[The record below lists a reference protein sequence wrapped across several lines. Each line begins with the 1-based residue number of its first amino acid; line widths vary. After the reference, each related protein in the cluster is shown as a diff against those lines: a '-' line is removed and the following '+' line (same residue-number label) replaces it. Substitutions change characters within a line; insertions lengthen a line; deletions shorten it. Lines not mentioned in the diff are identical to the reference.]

1 MTDLGSLALDHLVQ
15 TTMRGAV
22 LAGAVG
28 LGLCAARVAD
38 VRLRHLAWASVM
50 AAMLAMPALRAL
62 LPALDI
68 LPSAGSSA
76 TAALSRLFG
85 AEKWPLVTD
94 GGAARVAT
102 ISPSGANGRARSV
115 DAARWASSASGAAV
129 DTAINTAVN
138 AAAAIMAPFAPGAIP
153 VARQLSSSWRDQL
166 QAAIASSSMQAE
178 PMTRARSHGVTLLL
192 ALYAAGALLM
202 IASLVAGRVAAARLV
217 RRSRLL
223 TPGERAALWE
233 GVPVSEP
240 VGALARESVGV
251 RSRWSGRLAEPRG
264 SSVRRRSSLRVEEEL
279 DDRHIA
285 RLTTRRQQ
293 ALPPALE
300 VRESSRVATP
310 FTLGFWRP
318 VLLLPTAWRDW
329 DRPARAA
336 VLLHEAAHV
345 ARRDWA
351 VQWLSLVNRALFWFN
366 PLSWWLHR
374 QLTTLAEHACDDAAL
389 AAAEDRYAYAR
400 TLLEF
405 LAHGRQ
411 GRVIP
416 LGVSMSAGT
425 QWEVRIERI
434 LDTHRHLSRP
444 ARAGRVALTLLAGA
458 PLVWFVAGARMQAAS
473 PTALASASTPAT
485 ASASA
490 SSTPASAAARGP
502 ASASVSAAAA
512 ADFARAGL
520 GLGLGAEP
528 GSGSGAGAGAG
539 GAAETAA
546 SGQIAGQG
554 NDSSLAARWRD
565 ALAAR
570 TGDAAREE
578 RWLAYVVPTRTSGVT
593 SNAGFGTSWGFRDA
607 ARAVSRS
614 FASSTYASIY
624 ADAWRAQAIRAP
636 SPSTPTPVDA
646 SAPPGGG
653 RRVAFLF
660 HLSPGASS
668 AREIDG
674 VKLRGLSEPLDID
687 PSLITWLGEASA
699 AESLPFLAELY
710 ARLPGAHLQKEIP
723 CAVTVHDDAAR
734 VLAAIEPYLDVAQPA
749 AVRSEAV
756 QWLGR
761 TRRDE
766 AARRIVERV
775 ARTDPDAGVRSEARD
790 LIED

>member
-15 TTMRGAV
+15 TTLRGAV
-22 LAGAVG
+22 LAAAVG
-28 LGLCAARVAD
+28 LGLRAARVAD

-50 AAMLAMPALRAL
+50 AAMLAMPVLRAL
-62 LPALDI
+62 LPSLDI
-68 LPSAGSSA
+68 LPRAGSSA
-76 TAALSRLFG
+76 TAAALSRLFG
-85 AEKWPLVTD
+85 AEKWPLVTA
-94 GGAARVAT
+94 GGAARIAT
-102 ISPSGANGRARSV
+102 LSPNDPNGRARSAG
-115 DAARWASSASGAAV
+115 AARWASSASGAAV
-129 DTAINTAVN
+129 DTAAN
-138 AAAAIMAPFAPGAIP
+138 AAAAIIAPFAPGALP

-166 QAAIASSSMQAE
+166 QAAIASSSPQAE
-178 PMTRARSHGVTLLL
+178 PMASARSRGVTVLL

-202 IASLVAGRVAAARLV
+202 LASLVAGRVAAARLL

-223 TPGERAALWE
+223 TPADRAALWE

-240 VGALARESVGV
+240 VGARDFESVGV
-251 RSRWSGRLAEPRG
+251 RGRLSGRLAEPRG
-264 SSVRRRSSLRVEEEL
+264 SFVRRRSSLRVEDERE
-279 DDRHIA
+279 DRQPA
-285 RLTTRRQQ
+285 RLAMRRRQ

-300 VRESSRVATP
+300 VRESSRVTTP

-318 VLLLPTAWRDW
+318 VLLLPIAWRDW

-400 TLLEF
+400 TLLDF

-416 LGVSMSAGT
+416 LGVSMSAGA
-425 QWEVRIERI
+425 QWDARIERI

-444 ARAGRVALTLLAGA
+444 ARAGRIALTLLAGA

-473 PTALASASTPAT
+473 PIALASASVPAT
-485 ASASA
+485 APASSASASA
-490 SSTPASAAARGP
+490 PASARGP
-502 ASASVSAAAA
+502 APASVSAAAA
-512 ADFARAGL
+512 ADIARAGL
-520 GLGLGAEP
+520 GLGLGLGLGVGPGAE
-528 GSGSGAGAGAG
+528 AGAGAE
-539 GAAETAA
+539 AAAA
-546 SGQIAGQG
+546 DQMAGRG
-554 NDSSLAARWRD
+554 HESSLAARWRN

-570 TGDAAREE
+570 TGDAARQEV
-578 RWLAYVVPTRTSGVT
+578 WLAYVVPTRTSGVT

-699 AESLPFLAELY
+699 AESLPFLADLY

-766 AARRIVERV
+766 AARRIVARV